1 MRYVL
6 NNYIEDGVYEL
17 DEKKLET
24 ILKAKYRTL
33 PDVQTQLGSISEIR
47 TTFID
52 FQQHLYSAA
61 VGKHE

>member
-6 NNYIEDGVYEL
+6 NNYIEDGVDEL
-17 DEKKLET
+17 DEKKLST
-24 ILKAKYRTL
+24 ILQAKYKTL
-33 PDVQTQLGSISEIR
+33 YDAQRQLGTTNEIR

-61 VGKHE
+61 VG

>member
-61 VGKHE
+61 VG

>member
-6 NNYIEDGVYEL
+6 QNYVKDGVDEL
-17 DEKKLET
+17 DDKNLGV
-24 ILKAKYRTL
+24 ILQAKYGSL
-33 PDVQTQLGSISEIR
+33 PDAQKELGTINEIR

-61 VGKHE
+61 VG